1 MLWLKHLQQNL
12 QQRNRWLQKYPL
24 ARKKAHVLLITLL
37 CPSLSGSFL
46 AAFDTAGVTEGG
58 LALATINAVLQ
69 PTVVASLLAVAL
81 SIDHERD
88 APLCLLRS
96 ATLVTMASALCLL
109 MVYSG
114 LYLTESPHLYDVRY
128 WCNTAYYTLTLL
140 GVALYRLVF
149 WGD

>member
-1 MLWLKHLQQNL
+1 MLWLKHLHQNL

-24 ARKKAHVLLITLL
+24 ARKKAHVLLATLL
-37 CPSLSGSFL
+37 CPSLSESFL
-46 AAFDTAGVTEGG
+46 AAFDTGGLTEGG
-58 LALATINAVLQ
+58 AMVAAIREILQ
-69 PTVVASLLAVAL
+69 PVMVSALLAVAL

-88 APLCLLRS
+88 ARLLLLRS
-96 ATLVTMASALCLL
+96 AVLITSVASLGLL
-109 MVYSG
+109 IMYIG

-128 WCNTAYYTLTLL
+128 WCNTVYYTLTLL